1 MCLLYKEGDPT
12 LMKNYHSLSLANMD
26 YELFTRII
34 NSRVMQFSIKLINR
48 HQLGFIPDR
57 FIAGDDMICQVI
69 MEDAQRKWIIVEQHG
84 NVPHLHTLD
93 ADIGLLLDQEK
104 AYDHVN
110 LVYLQKVL
118 LNLAFP
124 ENLSNV
130 STS

>member
-69 MEDAQRKWIIVEQHG
+69 MEDAQRK
-84 NVPHLHTLD
+84 
-93 ADIGLLLDQEK
+93 
-104 AYDHVN
+104 
-110 LVYLQKVL
+110 
-118 LNLAFP
+118 
-124 ENLSNV
+124 
-130 STS
+130 